1 MRSTASLFG
10 TVARSCK
17 VLKKE
22 ATSGTLLKSATN
34 HHYFAQNYHQQLV
47 LRNEK
52 QVQPSSSSQTESQN
66 PSVRVAKDLDYF
78 LNKHRFERRYLSQ
91 QQQEHLG
98 EMLSASSAEASPDQ
112 KATFEVGTKTPSESE
127 VVIKLPFSTDSKLRD
142 IYTNAFNGM
151 RIGRLLE
158 DLDAIAGEVAY
169 KHSDGFDKRRPLTI
183 VTAAIDRIELQK
195 PIIPFFDL
203 EIVGKVTFTGTSSM
217 EIRIEVHSI
226 KKDIPLNDS
235 QLYKNTF
242 TTGIANE
249 QKELVMV
256 AYFVMVALDK
266 ATNKSTKIHAV
277 VPQNED
283 DKFLFE
289 MGKENQARRKAMSES
304 SLMKKPPSDEERLLI
319 HDMFLQK
326 MKQPHISNDYE
337 STGPTIHYLSLDGGE
352 PQACMPMSMTKQNN
366 IMIMHPTN
374 RNIHGKIFGGFLLRE
389 AYEIG
394 FITAYMY
401 TKHKPV
407 FLALN
412 ENSFLKP
419 VEVGSVVEFTSQ
431 IVYAG
436 DKSLEIRVEVWVLD
450 PPSGKKL
457 QCNIFHFAFTCPIVH
472 KVVPDTY
479 AEAMLYLEGKRI
491 HKKGKTMAEL
501 LNSKLAASY
510 A

>member
-1 MRSTASLFG
+1 MRKTSSLLWE
-10 TVARSCK
+10 SCHK
-17 VLKKE
+17 LLKTHSLIKKE
-22 ATSGTLLKSATN
+22 ASMTSRMTSN
-34 HHYFAQNYHQQLV
+34 HNHLQNYHQQMIT
-47 LRNEK
+47 RNEK
-52 QVQPSSSSQTESQN
+52 NVQASSSSPTTESSQN

-91 QQQEHLG
+91 QQQEHMG
-98 EMLSASSAEASPDQ
+98 EMLESSGEVSPEQ
-112 KATFEVGTKTPSESE
+112 KATFEVGEKTPSESE
-127 VVIKLPFSTDSKLRD
+127 VIIKLPFSTDSKLRD
-142 IYTNAFNGM
+142 IYTNAFNGL

-158 DLDAIAGEVAY
+158 DLDAVAGEVAY

-203 EIVGKVTFTGTSSM
+203 EIVVELRMS
-217 EIRIEVHSI
+217 R
-226 KKDIPLNDS
+226 
-235 QLYKNTF
+235 
-242 TTGIANE
+242 
-249 QKELVMV
+249 KELVMV

-266 ATNKSTKIHAV
+266 ATNKSTKIHTII
-277 VPQNED
+277 PQTEE

-304 SLMKKPPSDEERLLI
+304 SLMKKPPSDDERLLI
-319 HDMFLQK
+319 HDIFLQK
-326 MKQPHISNDYE
+326 MKQPHISHDSE
-337 STGPTIHYLSLDGGE
+337 SNGPAIHYLSLDGGE
-352 PQACMPMSMTKQNN
+352 PQACIPMSMTKQNN

-401 TKHKPV
+401 TKHRPV

-457 QCNIFHFAFTCPIVH
+457 QCNIFHFAFTCPIVY